1 MYISQCLIAKNEEE
15 NIGYCL
21 NHLKSVVDEQIVVD
35 TGSSDRTVEIAKE
48 IGAEVFHY
56 EWIDDFSAARNFAL
70 SKAKGDWIIF
80 LDCDEYFDDN
90 SIPLIKNYIEVID
103 GEKHI
108 DGILSEFINIDKDKN
123 IISTVKN
130 ISARIFRNKKNIRY
144 KNRIHELLAD
154 LGRENFDFNVVCYD
168 GSKELKILHTGYDK
182 TVVKEKSK
190 NERNITMLKKELS
203 ENPGDLKLNLYVSQS
218 LYMNG
223 EYMEALNYGLQALKY
238 MDEYKEQDYYPIIY
252 RGIMSSMYSLAV
264 TYDGIKS
271 IFDQAI
277 KRYSFYPDYYMIMGM
292 AALLYG
298 RNEEAADF
306 MEKCIYYSSNYNRN
320 AESIAIGQINHV
332 YEKLLTAYTLSGNK
346 FKIVEIATTLL
357 STDKYDFKTLTILL
371 ETLSIEESQH
381 NIVNFLG
388 KIYDCS
394 KFKDKIYL
402 IKACNSV
409 KDESLGNYYKSI
421 LNESELEVCRNSG
434 LC

>member
-15 NIGYCL
+15 NIEYCL
-21 NHLKSVVDEQIVVD
+21 SHLKSVVNEQIVID
-35 TGSSDRTVEIAKE
+35 TGSTDRTVEIAE
-48 IGAEVFHY
+48 SLGAKVFHF
-56 EWIDDFSAARNFAL
+56 EWIDDFSAARNYAL
-70 SKAKGDWIIF
+70 DKAKGSWIIF

-90 SIPLIKNYIEVID
+90 SIPLIKNYIEVIN

-123 IISTVKN
+123 VISTVKN
-130 ISARIFRNKKNIRY
+130 ISARIFRNKENIRY
-144 KNRIHELLAD
+144 KNKIHEFLAD
-154 LGRENFDFNVVCYD
+154 LGRKEFDFNVVCYD

-182 TVVKEKSK
+182 TVVREKNK

-203 ENPGDLKLNLYVSQS
+203 KNPEDLKLNVYVSQS

-223 EYMEALNYGLQALKY
+223 EYMEALNYGLQSLKY
-238 MDEYKEQDYYPIIY
+238 MDKYKDEEYYPLIY

-277 KRYSFYPDYYMIMGM
+277 IRYSFYPDYYMIMGM

-306 MEKCIYYSSNYNRN
+306 LEKCIYYCSSYNSN
-320 AESIAIGQINHV
+320 VESIAIGQINHV
-332 YEKLLTAYTLSGNK
+332 YGKLLKAYILSGNK
-346 FKIVEIATTLL
+346 LKTVEVATALL
-357 STDKYDFKTLTILL
+357 STDRYDFKTLTALL
-371 ETLSIEESQH
+371 ETLLTGEKQQDI
-381 NIVNFLG
+381 IIFLS
-388 KIYDCS
+388 KIYDYD

-402 IKACNSV
+402 LKACNSA
-409 KDESLGNYYKSI
+409 KTKSLRDYYMSI
-421 LNESELEVCRNSG
+421 LNESELEVYNNSG